1 MKYSPMWPFDDP
13 ILKNDVKN
21 LKHVLEESFTN
32 VKTDTSSI
40 FQWITYLQQ
49 TNQLLQKK
57 AEDTETV
64 LADIMD
70 KLDQLPASPEE
81 LKKLIDQHYQP
92 SNIDSQ
98 IGTISSKIESWQ
110 VQNDQKQSEIFQK
123 LEHLTS
129 RVTQLEAQKSTSRAS
144 FKQRIIKK
152 IQKSSKDY
160 VKNLILNFIHKYEKI
175 SALKLREIVV
185 EEQGLCSKS
194 SFYRILEE
202 IEETQ
207 DDLSV
212 LHQGKEKIFMSK
224 LLRKGQQS

>member
-1 MKYSPMWPFDDP
+1 
-13 ILKNDVKN
+13 
-21 LKHVLEESFTN
+21 
-32 VKTDTSSI
+32 
-40 FQWITYLQQ
+40 
-49 TNQLLQKK
+49 
-57 AEDTETV
+57 
-64 LADIMD
+64 
-70 KLDQLPASPEE
+70 
-81 LKKLIDQHYQP
+81 
-92 SNIDSQ
+92 
-98 IGTISSKIESWQ
+98 KIESLH
-110 VQNDQKQSEIFQK
+110 VQNEHKQSEFFQI
-123 LEHLTS
+123 LEHLRS